1 MPAYSIQDRTL
12 FWRVE
17 IGVEA
22 DSDIQLLQTLN
33 RDMDDV
39 TNKDFALIRLAG
51 SEQHAARSFD
61 ALAI

>member
-1 MPAYSIQDRTL
+1 MPACTVQDRAL

-22 DSDIQLLQTLN
+22 DSDTQLIQTLN

-39 TNKDFALIRLAG
+39 TNNDFTLIRFTG